1 MDASAAGSGTL
12 RQVADCTW
20 IAQQARSRPLRRS
33 EAHDAQI
40 FRVSSQ
46 GVVESFYFEGESEAF
61 LDHDEES
68 REEIRLEDFAQQK
81 AKLVFRYDRQ
91 R

>member
-12 RQVADCTW
+12 HQVADCTW
-20 IAQQARSRPLRRS
+20 IAQQARSRPLRCS
-33 EAHDAQI
+33 DAYDAQI

-46 GVVESFYFEGESEAF
+46 GVVESFYLKGEAF
-61 LDHDEES
+61 LDHVEEN
-68 REEIRLEDFAQQK
+68 REEIHLEDFAQQK